1 MSENEEK
8 NIGGAENISGN
19 AGDVNADAEYTAYE
33 EPSAE
38 NDIPDDGGEES
49 TDPAERAKR
58 IRKEVFSW
66 IRLIVIVLA
75 AVFVVK
81 QFVIVNAV
89 VPTTSMQNLIDPGDR
104 LIGFRLAYVFGE
116 PQRYDVVIFKYPVD
130 EEQNYIKRVIGL
142 PGETVTISDG
152 EIYIDD
158 STEPLDEPYLPEEWV
173 DENDGYTFVV
183 PEDSYFVLG
192 DNRNVSLDARFWAE
206 EAINAGLA
214 DTPEEAQQYTFV
226 KKNKILGKAIFK
238 YWPHIKSLLYSAE

>member
-1 MSENEEK
+1 MNENEER
-8 NIGGAENISGN
+8 NI
-19 AGDVNADAEYTAYE
+19 E
-33 EPSAE
+33 EMEASPEEIASTEQSESAPE
-38 NDIPDDGGEES
+38 AQDE
-49 TDPAERAKR
+49 TVDPEARAKK
-58 IRKEVFSW
+58 IRKEIFSW

-116 PQRYDVVIFKYPVD
+116 PQRFDVIIFKYPVD

-158 STEPLDEPYLPEEWV
+158 SEEPLDEPYLPEEWIV
-173 DENDGYTFVV
+173 ENDGYTFTV

-192 DNRNVSLDARFWAE
+192 DNRNVSLDARYWAE
-206 EAINAGLA
+206 EAISAGLA
-214 DTPEEAQQYTFV
+214 DTEEEAEQYTFV

-238 YWPHIKSLLYSAE
+238 YWPGFSSLLYSGE